1 VSGTGSPQRSQ
12 NVLAPPLK
20 SARSLSTG
28 RSQLQSEADCTG
40 CGVGTTPWPFWDGLT
55 VTL

>member
-20 SARSLSTG
+20 SARSRGTG
-28 RSQLQSEADCTG
+28 RSQLQSEIVWTGG
-40 CGVGTTPWPFWDGLT
+40 CGVTPWPFWDGLT